1 MHDAPQQR
9 RFISPVL
16 LLAVLLCFFLSFFS
30 VSCSSGVAQ
39 MKATVTGMDQVLGG
53 EPEYSGFRP
62 PPTGDGVTA
71 ANENKSQISPMALT
85 GFAAIIVGVGL
96 GLGLP
101 RPRARWISGA
111 VASGIGLVA
120 VVINQVMIHQRARE
134 ALDHAAS
141 SMRDQ
146 LANNPIFGQSIP
158 TPALELSDEP
168 GFWVV
173 TVLLGLVVAYNVF
186 EVVVLQRRP
195 NRLPRLAAGGTGG
208 PVPPPL
214 PPMSGSAPG
223 WPPSPPARPQEIRP
237 QARWPGSHV
246 PPPRPQ
252 GPPPAYPPGR
262 RQPPQQSPR
271 QVPGHPPRYWPG
283 NP

>member
-1 MHDAPQQR
+1 MHDTPRQR

-16 LLAVLLCFFLSFFS
+16 LLAILLCFFLPFFS
-30 VSCSSGVAQ
+30 VSCGSGVAQ

-71 ANENKSQISPMALT
+71 QEQKTQISPTALT

-101 RPRARWISGA
+101 RPRARWISGT
-111 VASGIGLVA
+111 VASGIALVA
-120 VVINQVMIHQRARE
+120 VVINQVMIHQRAQE
-134 ALDHAAS
+134 ALDQAAS
-141 SMRDQ
+141 SLRDQ

-168 GFWVV
+168 GFWTV
-173 TVLLGLVVAYNVF
+173 TVLLGLAITYNMF
-186 EVVVLQRRP
+186 EVVVLKRRP
-195 NRLPRLAAGGTGG
+195 SQPPRLAAAGAGA

-214 PPMSGSAPG
+214 PPRNSSAPR
-223 WPPSPPARPQEIRP
+223 WPPGPPARTQHSRP
-237 QARWPGSHV
+237 PAPWPGPHV
-246 PPPRPQ
+246 PPPHPQ
-252 GPPPAYPPGR
+252 GPPPAYPPGH
-262 RQPPQQSPR
+262 RQPPQQPPG
-271 QVPGHPPRYWPG
+271 QMPGHPPRYWPG